1 VYNIIRQEKKKT
13 ANTYGGVEFMDNAR
27 KAAAL
32 YLEDS
37 CGQLAAKLLALCR
50 DEGDEMSV
58 VGVFPACG
66 EEYAERTEELF
77 RYSSSI
83 GANLTV
89 LYSTQPAAALLK
101 YAGSHAVTDIVIS
114 ESDTSGAARLISGML
129 PDVAVT
135 LAPPDG
141 GSCSFI
147 APGFFAAR
155 AEGTKRAR
163 A

>member
-1 VYNIIRQEKKKT
+1 
-13 ANTYGGVEFMDNAR
+13 MDNAR
-27 KAAAL
+27 RAAAF

-37 CGQLAAKLLALCR
+37 RGQLAAKLLALCR
-50 DEGDEMSV
+50 DEGDRMSV
-58 VGVFPACG
+58 VGVFPECG
-66 EEYAERTEELF
+66 KEYAERTEALF

-129 PDVAVT
+129 HDVAVT
-135 LAPPDG
+135 LVPPDG

-147 APGFFAAR
+147 APGFLAAR
-155 AEGTKRAR
+155 AEGVKSAR

>member
-1 VYNIIRQEKKKT
+1 MN
-13 ANTYGGVEFMDNAR
+13 NAR

-37 CGQLAAKLLALCR
+37 RGHLAAKLLALCR
-50 DEGDEMSV
+50 DDGDRMSV
-58 VGVFPACG
+58 VGVFPNCG

-101 YAGSHAVTDIVIS
+101 YARSHAVTDIIIS
-114 ESDTSGAARLISGML
+114 QNDTSGAAKLISRML
-129 PDVAVT
+129 PDISLT
-135 LAPPDG
+135 LVPPDG
-141 GSCSFI
+141 DTFSFI
-147 APGFFAAR
+147 TPGLFAVRVDGQNGVR
-155 AEGTKRAR
+155 A
-163 A
+163 

>member
-1 VYNIIRQEKKKT
+1 
-13 ANTYGGVEFMDNAR
+13 MDNAR
-27 KAAAL
+27 RAAAL

-37 CGQLAAKLLALCR
+37 RGQLAAKLLALCR
-50 DEGDEMSV
+50 ADGDKMSV
-58 VGVFPACG
+58 VGVFPKCG
-66 EEYAERTEELF
+66 QEYAERTEELF

-101 YAGSHAVTDIVIS
+101 YAGSHAVTDIIIS
-114 ESDTSGAARLISGML
+114 ESDTSGAARLISKML
-129 PDVAVT
+129 PEVT
-135 LAPPDG
+135 LTLVPPDG
-141 GSCSFI
+141 DTFSYI

-155 AEGTKRAR
+155 SDRAGSTR

>member
-1 VYNIIRQEKKKT
+1 MN
-13 ANTYGGVEFMDNAR
+13 NAR

-37 CGQLAAKLLALCR
+37 RGHLAAKLLALCR
-50 DEGDEMSV
+50 DDGDRMSV
-58 VGVFPACG
+58 VGVFPNCG

-101 YAGSHAVTDIVIS
+101 YARSHAVTDIIIS
-114 ESDTSGAARLISGML
+114 QNDTSGAAKLISRML
-129 PDVAVT
+129 PDISLT
-135 LAPPDG
+135 LVPPDG
-141 GSCSFI
+141 DTFSFI
-147 APGFFAAR
+147 TPGFFAVR
-155 AEGTKRAR
+155 ADGQNGVRA
-163 A
+163 

>member
-1 VYNIIRQEKKKT
+1 MN
-13 ANTYGGVEFMDNAR
+13 NAR
-27 KAAAL
+27 SAAAL

-37 CGQLAAKLLALCR
+37 RGQLAAKLLALCR
-50 DEGDEMSV
+50 DEGDRMSV
-58 VGVFPACG
+58 VGVFPTCG
-66 EEYAERTEELF
+66 KEYAQHTEELF

-114 ESDTSGAARLISGML
+114 ESDTSGAARLISKML

-135 LAPPDG
+135 LVPPDG
-141 GSCSFI
+141 GKYRFI
-147 APGFFAAR
+147 APGCLAAR
-155 AEGTKRAR
+155 A
-163 A
+163 

>member
-1 VYNIIRQEKKKT
+1 MN
-13 ANTYGGVEFMDNAR
+13 NAR

-37 CGQLAAKLLALCR
+37 RGHLAAKLLALCR
-50 DEGDEMSV
+50 DDGDRMSV
-58 VGVFPACG
+58 VGVFPNCG

-101 YAGSHAVTDIVIS
+101 YARSHAVTDIIIS
-114 ESDTSGAARLISGML
+114 QNDTSGAAKLISRML
-129 PDVAVT
+129 PDISLT
-135 LAPPDG
+135 LVPPDG
-141 GSCSFI
+141 DTFSFI
-147 APGFFAAR
+147 TPGLFAVR
-155 AEGTKRAR
+155 ADGQNGVRA
-163 A
+163 

>member
-1 VYNIIRQEKKKT
+1 
-13 ANTYGGVEFMDNAR
+13 MDNAR
-27 KAAAL
+27 RAAAF

-37 CGQLAAKLLALCR
+37 RGQLAAKLLALCR
-50 DEGDEMSV
+50 DKGDKMSV
-58 VGVFPACG
+58 VGVFPNCG

-101 YAGSHAVTDIVIS
+101 YARSHAVTDIVIS
-114 ESDTSGAARLISGML
+114 ENDSSGAARLISVML
-129 PDVAVT
+129 PDVSVT
-135 LAPPDG
+135 LVPSDS
-141 GSCSFI
+141 GSYSFVS
-147 APGFFAAR
+147 PGLLAVR
-155 AEGTKRAR
+155 AEGTRSAR